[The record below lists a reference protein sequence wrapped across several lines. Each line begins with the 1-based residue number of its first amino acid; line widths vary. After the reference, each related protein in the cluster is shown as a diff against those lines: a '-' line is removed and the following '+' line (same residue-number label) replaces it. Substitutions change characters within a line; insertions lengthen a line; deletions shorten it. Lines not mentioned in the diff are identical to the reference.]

1 MNLKHFQKQ
10 VAALTET
17 NRAEH
22 VEGGIPRYE
31 ETFNNLGD
39 ILLFLTKSAESLG
52 MSMED
57 IAETVLI
64 KLKGVK

>member
-39 ILLFLTKSAESLG
+39 IL
-52 MSMED
+52 
-57 IAETVLI
+57 
-64 KLKGVK
+64 